1 MNRFYHW
8 LKSDQKYSEG
18 VNLYVLHGQNEAL
31 KKMLLRG
38 ESPFGRRKLVQEIT
52 ALSKGK
58 VKVKEVAI
66 VPPKPIPQSDLP
78 KEVQQLHKLKIFH
91 YKEMGRHRKDLFSH
105 DKEVRKEAAFKILE
119 HRKVNMECWSKL
131 DYYNKHGAL
140 PSNELNVV
148 GIKYL
153 QSLSDG
159 NLIKLRNNNRSYI
172 SKNKKRLKDL
182 KPERN
187 ERIEREINRR
197 VLENKKIQTILDGQ
211 TI

>member
-66 VPPKPIPQSDLP
+66 VPPKPIPESDLP
-78 KEVQQLHKLKIFH
+78 KEVQQLHKNSRYFTT
-91 YKEMGRHRKDLFSH
+91 RKWAGTERICL
-105 DKEVRKEAAFKILE
+105 VRI
-119 HRKVNMECWSKL
+119 
-131 DYYNKHGAL
+131 
-140 PSNELNVV
+140 
-148 GIKYL
+148 
-153 QSLSDG
+153 
-159 NLIKLRNNNRSYI
+159 
-172 SKNKKRLKDL
+172 KRLEKRPLL
-182 KPERN
+182 KS
-187 ERIEREINRR
+187 
-197 VLENKKIQTILDGQ
+197 
-211 TI
+211 

>member
-18 VNLYVLHGQNEAL
+18 VNLYVLYGQNKAL

-58 VKVKEVAI
+58 VIVKEVSI
-66 VPPKPIPQSDLP
+66 VPPKPISQSDLP
-78 KEVQQLHKLKIFH
+78 KEVQQLHELKLFH
-91 YKEMGRHRKDLFSH
+91 YKEMGRHRKDLFSN
-105 DKEVRKEAAFKILE
+105 DKEVRKVAAIQILK
-119 HRKVNMECWSKL
+119 HRKVNMDCWSKL

-140 PSNELNVV
+140 PSENPDVV

-159 NLIKLRNNNRSYI
+159 KLIKLRNNNRSYI
-172 SKNKKRLKDL
+172 SKNKKRLMDL

-197 VLENKKIQTILDGQ
+197 VLENKKIQAILNEQ
-211 TI
+211 TV